1 MSHEMKEPLLFLGSK
16 ERVLHEF
23 FKLFRFVHNKLF
35 ILMNFHIKAMSKN
48 VENMTNLVLI

>member
-1 MSHEMKEPLLFLGSK
+1 MRELLLFLGSIK
-16 ERVLHEF
+16 RDHHEF

-35 ILMNFHIKAMSKN
+35 ILMNFHIKAMSKI